1 MATSFQSAK
10 TALAPYV
17 DNGLDS
23 ENARVLQRINEA
35 QRRLIDH
42 YNFLSR
48 REELEKTPLV
58 FVEGGASGGL
68 ILDDIDATKVMILAL
83 WREENNELE
92 LATAL
97 EQKALA
103 FVERNL
109 LQEVEY
115 ARREEFQSLE
125 STYPI
130 TQRDGLV
137 GRLGLETVARYR
149 LSADR
154 LRSYVRQ
161 AYRDAVDHYNFVI
174 RREVL
179 DRPRIVSNDLPQAV
193 SPLEI
198 SPEIIREIV
207 TNQLTQDRA

>member
-1 MATSFQSAK
+1 MATSFQVAK
-10 TALAPYV
+10 LALAPYV

-23 ENARVLQRINEA
+23 ENPRVTARINEA

-42 YNFLSR
+42 SNFLSR
-48 REELEKTPLV
+48 REELEKDPLV
-58 FVEGGASGGL
+58 FAEGGKSGNL
-68 ILDDIDATKVMILAL
+68 ILDDLDATKVMILAL

-92 LATAL
+92 MATAL

-115 ARREEFQSLE
+115 ARREEFQGLE
-125 STYPI
+125 STHPI

-137 GRLGLETVARYR
+137 GRIGLETVARYR
-149 LSADR
+149 LSANR
-154 LRSYVRQ
+154 IRSYVRQ

-174 RREVL
+174 RREAL
-179 DRPRIVSNDLPQAV
+179 HRPVIISNDLPQGV

-198 SPEIIREIV
+198 SPEIIRDIV
-207 TNQLTQDRA
+207 ITQLTQDRA

>member
-17 DNGLDS
+17 DNGLNV
-23 ENARVLQRINEA
+23 ENSRVTQRINEA

-58 FVEGGASGGL
+58 FVEGGVSGNL

-97 EQKALA
+97 EQKAMA
-103 FVERNL
+103 FVDRNL

-115 ARREEFQSLE
+115 ARREDFQSLE
-125 STYPI
+125 STFPI

-137 GRLGLETVARYR
+137 GRIGLETVARYR

-154 LRSYVRQ
+154 LRSYVCQ

-174 RREVL
+174 RREAL

-207 TNQLTQDRA
+207 TNQLAQDRA

>member
-1 MATSFQSAK
+1 MPTTFTAAK
-10 TALAPYV
+10 TAF
-17 DNGLDS
+17 
-23 ENARVLQRINEA
+23 

-58 FVEGGASGGL
+58 FVEGGVSGNL

-125 STYPI
+125 SAYPI

-137 GRLGLETVARYR
+137 GRIGLETVARYR

-174 RREVL
+174 RREAF
-179 DRPRIVSNDLPQAV
+179 DRPKIVSNDLPQAA

-207 TNQLTQDRA
+207 TIQLTQDRA

>member
-23 ENARVLQRINEA
+23 ENSRVTQRINEA

-174 RREVL
+174 RREAL

-207 TNQLTQDRA
+207 TNQLAQDRA

>member
-23 ENARVLQRINEA
+23 ENDRVRQRINEA

-58 FVEGGASGGL
+58 FVEGGVSGNL

-137 GRLGLETVARYR
+137 GRIGLETVARYR

-174 RREVL
+174 RREAF
-179 DRPRIVSNDLPQAV
+179 DRPKIVSNDLPQAV

-198 SPEIIREIV
+198 SPEVIREIV
-207 TNQLTQDRA
+207 TNQLAQDRA

>member
-1 MATSFQSAK
+1 MPTTFTAAK

-17 DNGLDS
+17 DNGLDPD
-23 ENARVLQRINEA
+23 NARVTQRINEA

-58 FVEGGASGGL
+58 FVEGGVSGNL

-125 STYPI
+125 SAYPI

-137 GRLGLETVARYR
+137 GRIGLETVARYR

-174 RREVL
+174 RREAF
-179 DRPRIVSNDLPQAV
+179 DRPKIVSNDLPQAA

-207 TNQLTQDRA
+207 TIQLTQDRA